1 VLSARE
7 SARGAWAMDITSSK
21 FLLRFL
27 WLLAAMAVLASPM
40 LGQDSQSSP
49 SLGDVARQ
57 ARQQKQQKD
66 SPSGQTANS
75 QSKDSASNGAAG
87 STAQSSAAASASSN
101 AAALKPAKHV
111 ITNEE
116 LPEHTGLANPVPA
129 STGTPAANGDQSNH
143 DEKASAEQWRSQI
156 LALKNNI
163 AQMEKS
169 IGDLSASIQ
178 YAGANCVANCAQ
190 WNEHQKQKQ
199 DQVDTM
205 KSQLEQQQKALEDM
219 QDAAR
224 RQGYGTSV
232 YDP

>member
-1 VLSARE
+1 MNTA
-7 SARGAWAMDITSSK
+7 SSK
-21 FLLRFL
+21 SL
-27 WLLAAMAVLASPM
+27 WLLAAIVVLASPV

-66 SPSGQTANS
+66 PQSGQSANSQSSTNS

-87 STAQSSAAASASSN
+87 STAQSPAATSAASSTTSAP
-101 AAALKPAKHV
+101 KPVKHV
-111 ITNEE
+111 ITNDE
-116 LPEHTGLANPVPA
+116 LPAHTGVATTTPSSAAMPA
-129 STGTPAANGDQSNH
+129 ENDDQSNH
-143 DEKASAEQWRSQI
+143 NEKASAEQWRSQI

-163 AQMEKS
+163 AQLEKS
-169 IGDLSASIQ
+169 IGELSASIQ

>member
-1 VLSARE
+1 
-7 SARGAWAMDITSSK
+7 MDRTSGK
-21 FLLRFL
+21 FLWLFC
-27 WLLAAMAVLASPM
+27 WLLAAMVLTSLM
-40 LGQDSQSSP
+40 LGQDSQNSP

-66 SPSGQTANS
+66 SQSGQSTNS
-75 QSKDSASNGAAG
+75 QSKDGPSNGAAG
-87 STAQSSAAASASSN
+87 ASAQSPAPKTAGSSAASAS
-101 AAALKPAKHV
+101 KPVKHV

-116 LPEHTGLANPVPA
+116 LPEHTGLSTTTQPSARMPA
-129 STGTPAANGDQSNH
+129 ENDDQSSH

-169 IGDLSASIQ
+169 IADLSASIQ

-199 DQVDTM
+199 DQVDAM

>member
-1 VLSARE
+1 
-7 SARGAWAMDITSSK
+7 MDKTSSK
-21 FLLRFL
+21 SSWLFL
-27 WLLAAMAVLASPM
+27 WPLAAMVTLTSPM
-40 LGQDSQSSP
+40 LGQDSQNPP

-66 SPSGQTANS
+66 SQSGQSANS
-75 QSKDSASNGAAG
+75 QNRDSASNGAASPATQSPAG
-87 STAQSSAAASASSN
+87 TSATSSAALAS
-101 AAALKPAKHV
+101 KPVKHV
-111 ITNEE
+111 ITNDE
-116 LPEHTGLANPVPA
+116 LPEHTGLASTAPPSAEMPA
-129 STGTPAANGDQSNH
+129 ENGDQATH
-143 DEKASAEQWRSQI
+143 DEKASAEQWRSKI

-163 AQMEKS
+163 AQMQKS

-205 KSQLEQQQKALEDM
+205 KSQLEQQQQALEDM